1 VTSSPP
7 ANAMHVYPKRVNVA
21 ALNEQKLGALNT
33 DQVIITAKCIHPFKP
48 NYNPPVD
55 SQTGQI
61 GTSPFLKHLKLK
73 VGCQV
78 MLTYNI
84 NTIDGLTNG
93 TTGKVLAFVRNQSGV
108 HSVIVDFLEDD
119 VGDSYRQ
126 EHTDIVQLY
135 PGKNVVAIERIRFDF
150 SLGKST
156 KQSGTKVKIIQF
168 PLTLSWALTVHKCQ
182 GQTIKRPAKLVA
194 DIDSIFAAGMAY
206 VIFGR
211 VQALDQLYL
220 ETFNEKRIYANKKAL
235 EETHKL
241 ARQANRRKNKNK
253 KNLINTF
260 CITTLNVVSL
270 TKHHADL
277 SSPGLIPDSDILCL
291 NETSLEQGINLETLK
306 IPGYKLQV
314 AGYKKKKGVAIYFR
328 DTFREVGR
336 STYIVKDEYQV
347 LCLHFP
353 HFDVV
358 SAFRSPSSNSASEK
372 KKFCEDLLNRVSKT
386 KNTFIL
392 GDMNTDPTA
401 DSFLTSALFK
411 VGFRQ
416 LVKRTTHIKGRIL
429 DHIYTNEKKF
439 GVHEAVVTPCY
450 FSDHDS
456 VSISC

>member
-1 VTSSPP
+1 
-7 ANAMHVYPKRVNVA
+7 
-21 ALNEQKLGALNT
+21 
-33 DQVIITAKCIHPFKP
+33 
-48 NYNPPVD
+48 
-55 SQTGQI
+55 
-61 GTSPFLKHLKLK
+61 
-73 VGCQV
+73 
-78 MLTYNI
+78 
-84 NTIDGLTNG
+84 
-93 TTGKVLAFVRNQSGV
+93 
-108 HSVIVDFLEDD
+108 
-119 VGDSYRQ
+119 
-126 EHTDIVQLY
+126 
-135 PGKNVVAIERIRFDF
+135 
-150 SLGKST
+150 
-156 KQSGTKVKIIQF
+156 
-168 PLTLSWALTVHKCQ
+168 
-182 GQTIKRPAKLVA
+182 
-194 DIDSIFAAGMAY
+194 MAY

-358 SAFRSPSSNSASEK
+358 SAYRSPSSNSSSEK
-372 KKFCEDLLNRVSKT
+372 EKFCEDVLNRVSKT
-386 KNTFIL
+386 KDTFIL

-401 DSFLTSALFK
+401 DSFLTSALFR

-416 LVKRTTHIKGRIL
+416 LVKRPTHIKGRIL